1 VVAFFI
7 IIYAFLKIKGEIMK
21 KIKIQEII
29 FISLLL
35 VICMISYIAYSF
47 PSLLHIC
54 YLFSNS
60 TASFLALSLMWIYPL
75 SRDKLKKISI
85 PQFLIAGVATIAIL
99 VLYVGI
105 AVYFLWHYPLSSITE
120 PIDCFIAIWGV
131 AALTFSTMSGIWC
144 ISIKLLKK

>member
-1 VVAFFI
+1 
-7 IIYAFLKIKGEIMK
+7 MK
-21 KIKIQEII
+21 KIKIIFVSLILAI
-29 FISLLL
+29 FI
-35 VICMISYIAYSF
+35 ISCVAYSF
-47 PSLLHIC
+47 PNLLDYCFI
-54 YLFSNS
+54 FSNS